1 MSATANAPTI
11 LVVDDSPLCRD
22 MVRKGLAAEGLSILD
37 AADGYSGLAQLEKHP
52 VDAVILDNEMPNM
65 AGIPFLKALRSTTR
79 WKTLPVLMLTTS
91 VSKEVIL
98 EASKYH
104 LSGYV
109 LKARLSMPDM
119 IMRINRILGKSIIPV
134 RSARAATLDK
144 LSVPN
149 LVQHDS
155 TLDAAAQFAL
165 ARTLPEVV
173 SQLKEITSDAKPSLA
188 DITAVVKQDPL
199 LAARVVQLAAAAPC
213 CAPKSRTALLD
224 DAVIAVG
231 IPALRDL
238 LASFPTLSSLP
249 NKPPTIELLRCWQH
263 ALAAAAIMARI
274 APKTDSIPAGLP
286 YMLGL
291 CHDLPE
297 ILLRQRF
304 PDEFNAAVDFA
315 RQADVP
321 PSELVRQVFGAHYS
335 EVTEVLFD
343 RMKFPLAYSKPIKE
357 FQAAA
362 CSPADAHPSILARSL
377 CIANFL
383 AHAILAAPSPQ
394 CLVAPVS
401 QNDCRLALIS
411 TKPLSLKEVA
421 SESLMLTRM
430 LSGAAGPVEAALNKP
445 LLPPTDAVV
454 WYTRHPG
461 FAALDPLEAALASL
475 ATVHTHDRLPQ
486 SDELANIHA
495 LIIASSNPP
504 PKLSEL
510 PRIATRAGTRLPLLY
525 LTPGAP
531 IQEDTPSP
539 DAEILQYPLTLARL
553 KSFLAKPRP

>member
-1 MSATANAPTI
+1 
-11 LVVDDSPLCRD
+11 

-37 AADGYSGLAQLEKHP
+37 AADGYAGLAQLEKHP

-65 AGIPFLKALRSTTR
+65 AGIPFLKALRSNTR
-79 WKTLPVLMLTTS
+79 WKTLPVLMLTTT
-91 VSKEVIL
+91 VSKEIIL
-98 EASKYH
+98 EASKYQ

-119 IMRINRILGKSIIPV
+119 VMRINRILGKSIIPV
-134 RSARAATLDK
+134 RSAHAATLDK

-149 LVQHDS
+149 LVQRDS
-155 TLDAAAQFAL
+155 TLEAMAQLPAT
-165 ARTLPEVV
+165 RTLPEVV
-173 SQLKEITSDAKPSLA
+173 AQIKEITGSAKPSLA

-224 DAVIAVG
+224 DAVVSVG
-231 IPALRDL
+231 IPALREL
-238 LASFPTLSSLP
+238 VASFPVLTALA
-249 NKPPTIELLRCWQH
+249 NKPATIELLRCWQH
-263 ALAAAAIMARI
+263 ALATAAIMAKI

-304 PDEFNAAVDFA
+304 PDEFNAAVDFS

-321 PSELVRQVFGAHYS
+321 PSELVRQVFGVNYS
-335 EVTEVLFD
+335 EVTEALFD
-343 RMKFPLAYSKPIKE
+343 RMKFPLVYSKPIKE

-383 AHAILAAPSPQ
+383 AHAVLAAPSAQ
-394 CLVAPVS
+394 CLVAPIS
-401 QNDCRLALIS
+401 QNDCRLALMS
-411 TKPLSLKEVA
+411 TKAISLKEVA
-421 SESLMLTRM
+421 SESLMVTRM
-430 LSGAAGPVEAALNKP
+430 LSGASGPLEAALNKP
-445 LLPPTDAVV
+445 LLSPADAVI
-454 WYTRHPG
+454 WYSRHPG
-461 FAALDPLEAALASL
+461 FAALDPLESALSTL
-475 ATVHTHDRLPQ
+475 CTVQTYDRLPQ
-486 SDELANIHA
+486 PDELANVHA
-495 LIIASSNPP
+495 LIIASCNPP
-504 PKLSEL
+504 PKASEL
-510 PRIATRAGTRLPLLY
+510 PRVASRSGKRLPLLF

-531 IQEDTPSP
+531 IQEDTPP
-539 DAEILQYPLTLARL
+539 ADAEIVQYPLSLARI
-553 KSFLAKPRP
+553 KSFLSKSHG